1 MESAP
6 IQTIS
11 TVEAVRSA
19 LEKDILSLTFTPGER
34 IIEGD
39 LATRYGV
46 SRNTV
51 REAVAH
57 LLAGGLLTK
66 VANKGV
72 SVRRFTVNDV
82 QEIFHL
88 RTLLETEAV
97 KTIIEA
103 KIIPNELYTIV
114 SELESIN
121 RQQQWD
127 EYVQAD
133 IRFHSNLVSFAGSPR
148 LCKLYDSILT
158 EVKLCIYQTRNHVTV
173 PEGNAASH
181 RILLDAICQGNYST
195 ASKLLK
201 SHIEHVIKRY
211 SSGLIAMDQNM

>member
-6 IQTIS
+6 IHTIS
-11 TVEAVRSA
+11 TVDAVRRA

-34 IIEGD
+34 IIESD
-39 LATRYGV
+39 IAARYGV

-57 LLAGGLLTK
+57 LLACGLLTK

-88 RTLLETEAV
+88 RAMLETAAVEA
-97 KTIIEA
+97 IINA
-103 KIIPNELYTIV
+103 KIVPDELYAIV
-114 SELESIN
+114 NELESIN
-121 RQQQWD
+121 RNQQWD
-127 EYVQAD
+127 EYVQTD
-133 IRFHSNLVSFAGSPR
+133 IRFHSRLVSLAGSPR
-148 LCKLYDSILT
+148 LFKLYDSILT

-173 PEGNAASH
+173 ADSNTASH
-181 RILLDAICQGNYST
+181 RILVDTICKGDYPSSAQ
-195 ASKLLK
+195 LLK
-201 SHIEHVIKRY
+201 QHIEHVIKRY
-211 SSGLIAMDQNM
+211 CFGLVAMEQNI